1 VSFEIAD
8 YRTAA
13 GLVGNGLGVAFVPA
27 SAARGLDGVAR
38 MPVFPA
44 LDWRILVATS
54 SSRRLSAA
62 ARAFLTELLTGRL
75 TGHQPLFDLLLG
87 EQAVL

>member
-1 VSFEIAD
+1 MAD

-38 MPVFPA
+38 VPVSPE
-44 LDWRILVATS
+44 LDWRIMVATS
-54 SSRRLSAA
+54 SSRRASAA
-62 ARAFLTELLTGRL
+62 ARAFLAELLARR
-75 TGHQPLFDLLLG
+75 
-87 EQAVL
+87 